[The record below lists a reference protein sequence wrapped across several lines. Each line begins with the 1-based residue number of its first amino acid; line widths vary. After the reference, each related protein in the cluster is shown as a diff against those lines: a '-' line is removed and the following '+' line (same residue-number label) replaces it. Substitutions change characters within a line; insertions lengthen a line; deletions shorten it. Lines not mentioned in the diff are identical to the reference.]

1 MERRV
6 GICSIVLGLGFTIVL
21 AGRPATATL
30 GEPAGSAFSDR
41 KPLSAANRASVI
53 HPGYTIREYD
63 NGGNMMREFVN
74 QSGIVFAVAW
84 SGLSHPDLTPL
95 LGSYAGEYREALA
108 KTPRERGKRHIRVEA
123 NRVVV
128 EKWGH
133 MRSAH
138 GRAYIPALLPSG
150 VNIDEIK

>member
-1 MERRV
+1 MDRRV
-6 GICSIVLGLGFTIVL
+6 SICSIFLGLVLSIVL
-21 AGRPATATL
+21 AVRAATAAL
-30 GEPAGSAFSDR
+30 GEPAGSAFSDHR
-41 KPLSAANRASVI
+41 PLSAANRASVT
-53 HPGYTIREYD
+53 HPGYTVREYD
-63 NGGNMMREFVN
+63 NGGNMVREYIN

-108 KTPRERGKRHIRVEA
+108 KTPRERGKRHFRVEA

-133 MRSAH
+133 MRSVR

-150 VNIDEIK
+150 VNSDEIK

>member
-1 MERRV
+1 MDRRV
-6 GICSIVLGLGFTIVL
+6 SICSIFLGLVLITVL

-30 GEPAGSAFSDR
+30 GEPAESAGSGR
-41 KPLSAANRASVI
+41 KSLSAANRASVT

-63 NGGNMMREFVN
+63 NGGNMVREYVN

-108 KTPRERGKRHIRVEA
+108 KTPRERGKRHFRVEA

-133 MRSAH
+133 MRSVR
-138 GRAYIPALLPSG
+138 GRAYIPALFPSG
-150 VNIDEIK
+150 VNSDEIK